1 MCYISMHNRRAEGF
15 AESEPSGET
24 LDALSSQIGS
34 APPAVPNSD
43 EVLPLARIARD
54 AALGAVVVRA
64 SRLLAAIFVMPGRWL
79 IVRYLVWRR
88 RERDAAELYAA
99 DEHTLADLGLRRI
112 DVPLVVAEG
121 DREWR
126 DPRADFI
133 RR

>member
-1 MCYISMHNRRAEGF
+1 MSYIPMHNRLAERF
-15 AESEPSGET
+15 VESKPSGET
-24 LDALSSQIGS
+24 LNALSSQIRS

-54 AALGAVVVRA
+54 AALGAVAVRA
-64 SRLLAAIFVMPGRWL
+64 ARLLASIFVVPGRWL

-112 DVPLVVAEG
+112 DIPFVVAQG
-121 DREWR
+121 GREWH